1 MTGCRAYGALEAR
14 DSLMQEIRSR
24 GLEDKVEIRE
34 TGCHGF
40 CARAPVAA
48 IDPLDIFYQQFS
60 ADDVPEI
67 VWETIGKGRIVERL
81 AYPHPLTGD
90 RIAHI
95 FGNPFL

>member
-1 MTGCRAYGALEAR
+1 MAPWKQGTA
-14 DSLMQEIRSR
+14 SLQEIRSR
-24 GLEDKVEIRE
+24 GLEDKVRDPGDGLPRVLRPR
-34 TGCHGF
+34 T
-40 CARAPVAA
+40 VAA

-67 VWETIGKGRIVERL
+67 VSETIGKGRIVERL

-95 FGNPFL
+95 SEIPFYKGQTH